1 MFNYVDYEPFI
12 FMCSFEKC
20 EVYVE
25 MEPFGDKELIYKEV
39 RDSVIC
45 FLYRNSFKIIS
56 WGISRKK
63 IKNSVSQLYYIIVQ
77 PLDNLDNEIKKR

>member
-1 MFNYVDYEPFI
+1 MINYVDCEPFI

-20 EVYVE
+20 EVYSE
-25 MEPFGDKELIYKEV
+25 MEPFGDKELIYKDV

-56 WGISRKK
+56 WGISKK
-63 IKNSVSQLYYIIVQ
+63 IKNSVSRLYYIVVQ
-77 PLDNLDNEIKKR
+77 PLDNLGYHKNL